1 MEKKYFFVG
10 IGGIGMSALAMILKS
25 KGYEVLGSD
34 RQDSEK
40 LKELQRIGIKTFVGH
55 REENFEDDVDVVVY
69 TNAIQDNN
77 PEISKAKRLG
87 KKIISR
93 AELLAKI
100 EKDYNYTSIGIAGT
114 HGKTT
119 TTSMVSKIFLDAGFD
134 PTIANGGNL
143 PYIGGNARIG
153 NGNYFIYE
161 ACEAFGSFLHFNP
174 FIGVVT
180 SVDNDHIAEYYKTMD
195 NLINAFSTFINNVDS
210 DGKVIVN
217 GDDPLSFT
225 ALAKSGRVGYI
236 TYGIR
241 DGNNLVADAIKL
253 NKLTTEFNVFF
264 NGSFLVNMS
273 INVPGIHNVYNS
285 LAALG
290 TAISMGIDPK
300 LAAESLKG
308 FKNAERRF
316 EIKFEDEKLIVIDD
330 YGHHPS
336 EIKATLTSA
345 KNLGK
350 KNVIAIFQPHLWSR
364 TYFLYKDFALALNI
378 ADKIIVT
385 EVYGARED
393 PIDGFSSES
402 IVKELVNLGRKES
415 DIFFARS
422 KDEVLEIISNMV
434 IDDAVLVLLGAGD
447 INKIFKRVLEVTKK

>member
-1 MEKKYFFVG
+1 
-10 IGGIGMSALAMILKS
+10 
-25 KGYEVLGSD
+25 
-34 RQDSEK
+34 
-40 LKELQRIGIKTFVGH
+40 
-55 REENFEDDVDVVVY
+55 
-69 TNAIQDNN
+69 
-77 PEISKAKRLG
+77 
-87 KKIISR
+87 
-93 AELLAKI
+93 
-100 EKDYNYTSIGIAGT
+100 
-114 HGKTT
+114 
-119 TTSMVSKIFLDAGFD
+119 
-134 PTIANGGNL
+134 
-143 PYIGGNARIG
+143 
-153 NGNYFIYE
+153 
-161 ACEAFGSFLHFNP
+161 
-174 FIGVVT
+174 
-180 SVDNDHIAEYYKTMD
+180 
-195 NLINAFSTFINNVDS
+195 
-210 DGKVIVN
+210 
-217 GDDPLSFT
+217 
-225 ALAKSGRVGYI
+225 
-236 TYGIR
+236 
-241 DGNNLVADAIKL
+241 
-253 NKLTTEFNVFF
+253 
-264 NGSFLVNMS
+264 
-273 INVPGIHNVYNS
+273 
-285 LAALG
+285 
-290 TAISMGIDPK
+290 MGIDPK

-402 IVKELVNLGRKES
+402 IVKELVNLGRKGS